1 MPCKSH
7 LPAARGVVLIEVLVG
22 LLIFVVGVLG
32 IIGLQAKALQYSV
45 QSEDRSR
52 AALLAN
58 DLVALMWANGT
69 TSLPEATLNAWR
81 ARLTNAA
88 TGLPDARATISDPDA
103 NGLVTITITW
113 KAVSR
118 TSDSDANNKYQ
129 TTVVLT
135 QTSAPRP

>member
-1 MPCKSH
+1 MPRNTR
-7 LPAARGVVLIEVLVG
+7 ARAEHGVVLIEVLVG
-22 LLIFVVGVLG
+22 LLIFIVGVLG

-58 DLVALMWANGT
+58 DLVGLMWANGT
-69 TSLPEATLNAWR
+69 TSLPEDTLNKWR
-81 ARLTNAA
+81 ARLTNPT
-88 TGLPDARATISDPDA
+88 TGLPNARATISDPDA
-103 NGLVTITITW
+103 SGLVTITITW

-118 TSDSDANNKYQ
+118 TSESDANNKYQ